1 MKTNLLIPENTL
13 FLLALFSAIFTV
25 FTITID
31 VTSFGIPLE
40 FGRFITYIALLCGF
54 LVAVV
59 LIVDVF
65 RNDISA
71 KYLWT
76 LGFLISGGITGLF
89 YLRSL
94 NILRSRK
101 HKFLRS
107 IIKGK
112 NSVGIIYL

>member
-65 RNDISA
+65 RNDIFA

-76 LGFLISGGITGLF
+76 LGFLISGGITRLF
-89 YLRSL
+89 YLRS
-94 NILRSRK
+94 RSK
-101 HKFLRS
+101 
-107 IIKGK
+107 
-112 NSVGIIYL
+112 YLAKS

>member
-31 VTSFGIPLE
+31 ATSFGIPLE
-40 FGRFITYIALLCGF
+40 FGRFIIYIALLCGF
-54 LVAVV
+54 LVGVV

-101 HKFLRS
+101 HKF
-107 IIKGK
+107 
-112 NSVGIIYL
+112 